1 MAEGRDGYWFR
12 LQLGLKALDMRLILI
27 GGGGQVQSVCW
38 ECLVAVSMP
47 LKSVNKEDGDRE
59 YTLEA
64 TLGTW
69 IPV

>member
-47 LKSVNKEDGDRE
+47 LKSE
-59 YTLEA
+59 
-64 TLGTW
+64 
-69 IPV
+69 